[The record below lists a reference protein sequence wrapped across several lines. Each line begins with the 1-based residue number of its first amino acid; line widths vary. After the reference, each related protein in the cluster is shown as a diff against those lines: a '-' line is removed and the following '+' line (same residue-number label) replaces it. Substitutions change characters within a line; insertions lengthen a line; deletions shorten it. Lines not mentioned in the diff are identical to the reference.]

1 MPIELVM
8 PSNYLILRHPLLFL
22 PSIFPS
28 IRVFSNELALH
39 IRWPKYWSFSF
50 NISPSNEHP
59 GLISFRMDWLD
70 PLAVQGTLK
79 SLLCEAARVNTM
91 TGGLDLSFGFPRNV
105 KIPHPHQVTWS
116 QPINMRPVRN
126 KGRAEKPAKV
136 CTNKIALQTCN
147 QSA

>member
-1 MPIELVM
+1 MKDINAIIKGNFTNKLEV
-8 PSNYLILRHPLLFL
+8 
-22 PSIFPS
+22 
-28 IRVFSNELALH
+28 
-39 IRWPKYWSFSF
+39 K
-50 NISPSNEHP
+50 
-59 GLISFRMDWLD
+59 
-70 PLAVQGTLK
+70 
-79 SLLCEAARVNTM
+79 CEAARVNAM
-91 TGGLDLSFGFPRNV
+91 IGGLDLSFGFPRNG